1 MAGTEQEL
9 AAFVREALQR
19 GASREE
25 IERALT
31 SAGWPAKDVA
41 EALAHYAEVDFPL
54 PVPRPPTRSYLSAR
68 DAFLYLVLFTA
79 LGLSAFYLGNLIF
92 QLINM
97 AFPDAASPAASGRWS
112 DARIRWAV
120 AMLIVSFPLY
130 LFLAYKTERE
140 IAADPQKLRSGV
152 RKWLTYITL
161 FVASMIILG
170 DLVVLVDRFLAG
182 ELTIRI
188 GLKILT
194 VAVISG
200 AIFLYYL
207 RSASRGEVET

>member
-1 MAGTEQEL
+1 MAETEREL
-9 AAFVREALQR
+9 TAFVREALQS

-25 IERALT
+25 IDRALI
-31 SAGWPAKDVA
+31 SAGWPAKDVD
-41 EALAHYAEVDFPL
+41 EALSRFAEVDFPL
-54 PVPRPPTRSYLSAR
+54 PVPSPPTRSYLSAR

-97 AFPDAASPAASGRWS
+97 AFPDVASPAASGRWS

-120 AMLIVSFPLY
+120 AVLIVSFPLY
-130 LFLAYKTERE
+130 LYLAYKTERE
-140 IAADPQKLRSGV
+140 IAADPQKLRSGI

-194 VAVISG
+194 VAAISG
-200 AIFLYYL
+200 ANFVHYL
-207 RSASRGEVET
+207 RSASRGEGKT